1 MFLASERGLND
12 GAGNEI
18 RTRDL
23 NLGKSGFVYD
33 YLQLPKCPYYLTG
46 NAFSLI
52 IVYKIEYVK
61 SLVAPIVPPV

>member
-1 MFLASERGLND
+1 MS

-23 NLGKSGFVYD
+23 NLGKSGFYYVYHQLLKCSN
-33 YLQLPKCPYYLTG
+33 YLPG

-52 IVYKIEYVK
+52 IEYKIGYVK
-61 SLVAPIVPPV
+61 SLVAPVVPPV